1 MTEQTRSNQEEVTSA
16 WSIISLIGGISN
28 FVGFPFWGAV
38 IALITGYIAK
48 SEIEKGQGRVGGE
61 RLANAGL
68 ILGWVGIGLGLLTIC
83 LSVLIFLGLIGG
95 IAICGPLS
103 ALINSIQ

>member
-1 MTEQTRSNQEEVTSA
+1 
-16 WSIISLIGGISN
+16 
-28 FVGFPFWGAV
+28 V
-38 IALITGYIAK
+38 IALITGYVAK
-48 SEIEKGQGRVGGE
+48 AEIEKSHGRVGGE

-83 LSVLIFLGLIGG
+83 LGILMFLGIFGG

-103 ALINSIQ
+103 ALINSVQ

>member
-1 MTEQTRSNQEEVTSA
+1 MTEQTHSNQEQVTSA

-48 SEIEKGQGRVGGE
+48 SEIEKGHGRIGGE
-61 RLANAGL
+61 RLAKAGL
-68 ILGWVGIGLGLLTIC
+68 VLGWIGIGLGLLTFC
-83 LSVLIFLGLIGG
+83 LAMLMLLGVFGG

-103 ALINSIQ
+103 ALINSAH

>member
-1 MTEQTRSNQEEVTSA
+1 MTEQTNSSQEQITSA

-48 SEIEKGQGRVGGE
+48 SEIEKSHGRVGGE
-61 RLANAGL
+61 RLAKAGL
-68 ILGWVGIGLGLLTIC
+68 ILGWIGIGLGLLTIC
-83 LSVLIFLGLIGG
+83 LAMLMFLGVIGG
-95 IAICGPLS
+95 ALICGPLS
-103 ALINSIQ
+103 ALINSAY

>member
-1 MTEQTRSNQEEVTSA
+1 MTEQTHSNQEQITSA
-16 WSIISLIGGISN
+16 WSIVSLIGGISN

-38 IALITGYIAK
+38 VALITGYIAK
-48 SEIEKGQGRVGGE
+48 SEIEKSHGQVGGE

-68 ILGWVGIGLGLLTIC
+68 ILGWVGIGLGVLTFC
-83 LSVLIFLGLIGG
+83 LAGLIILGVFSG

-103 ALINSIQ
+103 ELINSVR